1 MVWGSRFLAVGGL
14 MTAALTVLPVAR
26 ADEAFEPIKVEL
38 ESPAAGLPDLPDP
51 PVVVAP
57 DLDLLTLPVPT
68 QHPWMLFDSS
78 ELPALRSRI
87 LDAPDGSAVSD
98 AWTALLH
105 TIQDP
110 GFTDR
115 DGYLAGLQDP
125 LSRRWGRDD
134 LLLVA
139 FAWHITGEA
148 RYLDQARQLLQYAV
162 TLTPDYGAPIEPGV
176 DEYYIQRAH
185 RLNGFALAYDLLHD
199 ALPPVELLQLR
210 LIVEVLGRQHLVHAN
225 TAWWGLVSSGSNIGG
240 NNAAA
245 LGTAAL
251 ALWHDD
257 PDAPVWLLRAEQ
269 IVRGYFHEGFDREG
283 AGIEGVLY
291 GNYGMRIP
299 TFLGHALGRAG
310 HDTMFDAGGL
320 PGHEPWYA
328 YEVLP
333 GGGAVNPLNDA
344 RYYEINPTY
353 TTWQSTYG
361 AAPELSRWL
370 FDNVTRKVPSTG
382 PNVGEVLATLLWA
395 QPSDPDFDP
404 AAILPLAEDYADLG
418 LVHVRSGWAADDL
431 MASFLVRQTD
441 WGEGVHQN
449 HDVGQVTLYSDG
461 AKLITDSRYANW
473 LSQVA
478 ALDPE
483 AAATSE
489 SPAHNLVV
497 ADGRTQDFFGKGDL
511 VAFASTAQ
519 VGRPGAVDL
528 AVADTRLAWL
538 LDQPERADRY
548 FLHVRAGPGTPDYVV
563 VADRFRQGG
572 GDHAYTSYLHTD
584 WRNDARVDPAD
595 AGSVRIDSGEVPGV
609 GLDVDV
615 HAATPITTR
624 IGSFTPDDAQDWR
637 RLGTDER
644 KANDR
649 IETASRASAYE
660 AIAVLAPTGV
670 GETSPPV
677 RRLAVAGGIADVV
690 DVGPGTTDTIL
701 LATGDGA
708 EVSGDG
714 VRTDAPFAVVRRG
727 PAGITYLAMAEGTYL
742 DVDGVRVVQ
751 VEGGRTTV
759 VVDGR
764 GVDVSAPADVTTPDV
779 APATPTAPA
788 TGDRLPA
795 TGGTSPSP
803 VLLTGMV
810 LFVLA
815 DRCYRNS
822 RPSKSPLLRHSAR
835 YLK

>member
-1 MVWGSRFLAVGGL
+1 LV
-14 MTAALTVLPVAR
+14 TATLTVIPVAR
-26 ADEAFEPIKVEL
+26 ADDVVEPIKIEL
-38 ESPAAGLPDLPDP
+38 VSPAPGLPDLPDP

-57 DLDLLTLPVPT
+57 DLDLLTLTVPT
-68 QHPWMLFDSS
+68 QHPWMLFDAS
-78 ELPALRSRI
+78 ELPALRTRI

-98 AWTALLH
+98 AWAALLA
-105 TIQDP
+105 TIEDP
-110 GFTDR
+110 SFTDR
-115 DGYLAGLQDP
+115 NSYLAGVQDP

-139 FAWHITGEA
+139 FAWHITGDS

-199 ALPPVELLQLR
+199 ALSPIELLQLR

-225 TAWWGLVSSGSNIGG
+225 TAWWGLVSAGSNIGG

-251 ALWHDD
+251 ALWHED

-269 IVRGYFHEGFDREG
+269 IVRGYYHDGFDREG

-291 GNYGMRIP
+291 GNYGLRIP

-310 HDTMFDAGGL
+310 HDGAFDAGGL
-320 PGHEPWYA
+320 PGHERWYA

-344 RYYEINPTY
+344 RYYEINPTH
-353 TTWQSTYG
+353 TTWQSTFG
-361 AAPELSRWL
+361 ADPELSRWL
-370 FDNVTRKVPSTG
+370 FDNLTRKVPSAG

-395 QPSDPDFDP
+395 EPSDPDFDP
-404 AAILPLAEDYADLG
+404 SDVLPLAEGYTDLG
-418 LVHVRSGWAADDL
+418 LVHVRSGWKADDL

-449 HDVGQVTLYSDG
+449 HDVGQLTLYSDG

-473 LSQVA
+473 LSKVT
-478 ALDPE
+478 ALDPT

-489 SPAHNLVV
+489 SAAHNLVL

-511 VAFASTAQ
+511 VAFASTTE
-519 VGRPGAVDL
+519 VGRAGAVDL
-528 AVADTRLAWL
+528 AVADARLAWL
-538 LDQPERADRY
+538 LEQPERADRY

-563 VADRFRQGG
+563 VADRLRQGG
-572 GDHAYTSYLHTD
+572 GDHSYTSYLHTD
-584 WRNDARVDPAD
+584 WRNDARVDPSD
-595 AGSVRIDSGEVPGV
+595 PGSVRIESGEVPGV
-609 GLDVDV
+609 GLDVDI
-615 HAATPITTR
+615 HAAAPITTR

-637 RLGTDER
+637 RLGMDER

-649 IETASRASAYE
+649 VETTSRAAAYE
-660 AIAVLAPTGV
+660 AIAVLAPTAV
-670 GETSPPV
+670 DEASPPV
-677 RRLAVAGGIADVV
+677 QRIAAQGGIGDVV
-690 DVGPGTTDTIL
+690 DVAPGVTDTIL
-701 LATGDGA
+701 LATGDA
-708 EVSGDG
+708 TEVAAMG

-727 PAGITYLAMAEGTYL
+727 PAGVTYAALAEGTFL
-742 DVDGVRVVQ
+742 DVDGVRVVA
-751 VEGGRTTV
+751 VDGGRTTV
-759 VVDGR
+759 VVDAL
-764 GVDVSAPADVTTPDV
+764 GVDASAPATVTTPGA
-779 APATPTAPA
+779 APAGPDAAPS
-788 TGDRLPA
+788 TDRLPA

-803 VLLTGMV
+803 VLLMAAALLVATARG
-810 LFVLA
+810 
-815 DRCYRNS
+815 YRNS
-822 RPSKSPLLRHSAR
+822 RPSKSPVLRH
-835 YLK
+835 

>member
-1 MVWGSRFLAVGGL
+1 MGSRFVAVVGLA
-14 MTAALTVLPVAR
+14 TAALTLAPVAR
-26 ADEAFEPIKVEL
+26 ADEAFEPIKIEL
-38 ESPAAGLPDLPDP
+38 ESPAPGLPDLPDP

-57 DLDLLTLPVPT
+57 DPDLLTLPVPT
-68 QHPWMLFDSS
+68 QHPWMLFDAS
-78 ELPALRSRI
+78 ELPALRTRI
-87 LDAPDGSAVSD
+87 LDAPDGSAVGD
-98 AWTALLH
+98 AWDALLA

-110 GFTDR
+110 SFTDR
-115 DGYLAGLQDP
+115 DSYLAGLRDP

-139 FAWHITGEA
+139 FAWHITGDG

-185 RLNGFALAYDLLHD
+185 RLNGFALAYDLLHE
-199 ALPPVELLQLR
+199 ALSPVELLQLR
-210 LIVEVLGRQHLVHAN
+210 LIVEVLGRQHLLHAN
-225 TAWWGLVSSGSNIGG
+225 TAWWGLVSAGSNIGG

-245 LGTAAL
+245 LGAAGL

-257 PDAPVWLLRAEQ
+257 PDAPLWVLRSEQ
-269 IVRGYFHEGFDREG
+269 IVRGYLHDGFDREG

-299 TFLGHALGRAG
+299 TFLGHALRRAG
-310 HDTMFDAGGL
+310 HDALFGAGGL
-320 PGHEPWYA
+320 PGHDRWYA

-361 AAPELSRWL
+361 NDPELSRWL

-395 QPSDPDFDP
+395 EPSDPAFDP
-404 AAILPLAEDYADLG
+404 ADVLPLAEDYADLG
-418 LVHVRSGWAADDL
+418 LVHVRSGWAAEDL

-478 ALDPE
+478 ALDME

-489 SPAHNLVV
+489 SAGHNLVV
-497 ADGRTQDFFGKGDL
+497 ADGRTQDFLGKGDL
-511 VAFASTAQ
+511 VAFASTAE
-519 VGRPGAVDL
+519 VGRPGALDL

-548 FLHVRAGPGTPDYVV
+548 FLHVRAGSGTADYVV
-563 VADRFRQGG
+563 VADRLRQGG
-572 GDHAYTSYLHTD
+572 GDHSYTSYLHTD
-584 WRNDARVDPAD
+584 WRNDAQVDPAD
-595 AGSVRIDSGEVPGV
+595 AGFVRIDSGEVPGV
-609 GLDVDV
+609 GLDVDI

-624 IGSFTPDDAQDWR
+624 IGSFTPDDAQDWE
-637 RLGTDER
+637 RLGSDER

-649 IETASRASAYE
+649 IETTSRAPAYE

-670 GETSPPV
+670 GEASPPV
-677 RRLAVAGGIADVV
+677 RRIAAAGGIADVV
-690 DVGPGTTDTIL
+690 DVAPGLTDTIL
-701 LATGDGA
+701 LATGA
-708 EVSGDG
+708 APEVSAVG
-714 VRTDAPFAVVRRG
+714 VRTDAPFAIVRRG
-727 PAGITYLAMAEGTYL
+727 PGGIAYVAMAQGSYL
-742 DVDGVRVVQ
+742 DVDGVRAIEVT
-751 VEGGRTTV
+751 GGRTTV

-764 GVDVSAPADVTTPDV
+764 GVDVSGPAEVTTPDV
-779 APATPTAPA
+779 APTELVPP
-788 TGDRLPA
+788 GSDDRLPA

-803 VLLTGMV
+803 VLVTGMALLV
-810 LFVLA
+810 LVG
-815 DRCYRNS
+815 RCYRNS

>member
-1 MVWGSRFLAVGGL
+1 MVWGSRLVAVGGL
-14 MTAALTVLPVAR
+14 VAATLTVVPVAR
-26 ADEAFEPIKVEL
+26 ADDVVEPIKVEL
-38 ESPAAGLPDLPDP
+38 ESPAPGLPDLPDP

-57 DLDLLTLPVPT
+57 DLDLLTLAVPT
-68 QHPWMLFDSS
+68 HHPWMLFDAS
-78 ELPALRSRI
+78 ELPALRTRI
-87 LDAPDGSAVSD
+87 LEAPAGSAVSD
-98 AWTALLH
+98 AWAALLA

-110 GFTDR
+110 TFTDR
-115 DGYLAGLQDP
+115 DDYLAGLQDP

-139 FAWHITGEA
+139 FAWHITGDD
-148 RYLDQARQLLQYAV
+148 RYLVQARQLLQYAV

-185 RLNGFALAYDLLHD
+185 RLNGFALAYDLLHE
-199 ALPPVELLQLR
+199 ALPPIELLQLR

-225 TAWWGLVSSGSNIGG
+225 TAWWGLVSAGSNIGG

-269 IVRGYFHEGFDREG
+269 IVRSYVHDGFDREG

-291 GNYGMRIP
+291 GNYGLRIP

-310 HDTMFDAGGL
+310 HDELFDAGGL
-320 PGHEPWYA
+320 PGHERWYA

-353 TTWQSTYG
+353 TTWQSTFG
-361 AAPELSRWL
+361 GNRELSRWL
-370 FDNVTRKVPSTG
+370 FDNMTRKVPSTG

-395 QPSDPDFDP
+395 EPSDPGFDP
-404 AAILPLAEDYADLG
+404 SDVLPLAEDYADLG

-449 HDVGQVTLYSDG
+449 HDVGQLTLYSDG

-473 LSQVA
+473 LSQVTA
-478 ALDPE
+478 FDPD

-489 SPAHNLVV
+489 SAAHNLVL

-511 VAFASTAQ
+511 VAFASTAE
-519 VGRPGAVDL
+519 VARPGAVDL

-548 FLHVRAGPGTPDYVV
+548 FLHVRAAPGTPDYVV
-563 VADRFRQGG
+563 VADRLRQGG
-572 GDHAYTSYLHTD
+572 GDHSYTSYLHTD
-584 WRNDARVDPAD
+584 WRNDAHVDSSDP
-595 AGSVRIDSGEVPGV
+595 GSVRIDSGEVAGV
-609 GLDVDV
+609 GLDVDI

-649 IETASRASAYE
+649 VETTTQAAAYD
-660 AIAVLAPTGV
+660 AIAVLAPTSV
-670 GETSPPV
+670 DEISPVV
-677 RRLAVAGGIADVV
+677 RRIAAHGGIADVV
-690 DVGPGTTDTIL
+690 EVEPGTTDTIL
-701 LATGDGA
+701 LATGDAA
-708 EVSGDG
+708 EVAAAG
-714 VRTDAPFAVVRRG
+714 VRTDAPFAIVRRG
-727 PAGITYLAMAEGTYL
+727 SAGVTFAAMAEGTFL
-742 DVDGVRVVQ
+742 DVDGVRVVA
-751 VEGGRTTV
+751 VDGGRTTV
-759 VVDGR
+759 VVDAA
-764 GVDVSAPADVTTPDV
+764 GVDVSAPADVTTSGSPD
-779 APATPTAPA
+779 AGQPAVPPPS
-788 TGDRLPA
+788 GRLPA
-795 TGGTSPSP
+795 TGGRTTPLP
-803 VLLTGMV
+803 ALVALVAGVEALRR
-810 LFVLA
+810 L
-815 DRCYRNS
+815 S
-822 RPSKSPLLRHSAR
+822 RAR
-835 YLK
+835 MPACPGSGG

>member
-1 MVWGSRFLAVGGL
+1 MLAVGGL
-14 MTAALTVLPVAR
+14 VTAGLTVVPVAR
-26 ADEAFEPIKVEL
+26 ADEAFEPIKIEL
-38 ESPAAGLPDLPDP
+38 ESPAPDLPDLPDP

-68 QHPWMLFDSS
+68 QHPWMLFDAG

-98 AWTALLH
+98 AWAALLA

-110 GFTDR
+110 SFTDR
-115 DGYLAGLQDP
+115 DGYLAGLRDP

-139 FAWHITGEA
+139 FAWHITGDG
-148 RYLDQARQLLQYAV
+148 RYLAQARQLLQYAV
-162 TLTPDYGAPIEPGV
+162 TLTPDYGAPIEPGI

-199 ALPPVELLQLR
+199 ALSPVELVELR
-210 LIVEVLGRQHLVHAN
+210 LILEVLGRQHLVHAN
-225 TAWWGLVSSGSNIGG
+225 TAWWGLVSAGSNIGA

-257 PDAPVWLLRAEQ
+257 LDAPVWLLRAEQ
-269 IVRGYFHEGFDREG
+269 LVRGYFHDGFDREG

-310 HDTMFDAGGL
+310 HGELFDVGGL

-344 RYYEINPTY
+344 RYYEINPTF
-353 TTWQSTYG
+353 TTWQSTFG
-361 AAPELSRWL
+361 KDAALSRWL
-370 FDNVTRKVPSTG
+370 FDNMTRKVPSTG

-395 QPSDPDFDP
+395 EPSDPDFDP
-404 AAILPLAEDYADLG
+404 ADVLPLAEDYADLG
-418 LVHVRSGWAADDL
+418 LVHVRSGWDTDDL

-441 WGEGVHQN
+441 WGESVHQN

-473 LSQVA
+473 LSQVT
-478 ALDPE
+478 ALDLQ

-489 SPAHNLVV
+489 SAAHNLVL

-511 VAFASTAQ
+511 VAFASTAE
-519 VGRPGAVDL
+519 VGQPGAVDL

-538 LDQPERADRY
+538 LDQPERAERY

-572 GDHAYTSYLHTD
+572 GERSYTSYLHTD
-584 WRNDARVDPAD
+584 WRNDAHVDPSD
-595 AGSVRIDSGEVPGV
+595 PGSVRIDSGEVPGI

-615 HAATPITTR
+615 HAAAPIMTR

-637 RLGTDER
+637 RLGSDER

-649 IETASRASAYE
+649 IETTSTAPAYE

-677 RRLAVAGGIADVV
+677 QRIAAQGGIADVV
-690 DVGPGTTDTIL
+690 EVGPGVTDTIL
-701 LATGDGA
+701 LATGDAGVLSA
-708 EVSGDG
+708 AG
-714 VRTDAPFAVVRRG
+714 VRTDAPFAIVRRG
-727 PAGITYLAMAEGTYL
+727 PSGISFVAMAEGTF
-742 DVDGVRVVQ
+742 VEAGGVRL
-751 VEGGRTTV
+751 VEVRGGRTTV
-759 VVDGR
+759 AVDSLGA
-764 GVDVSAPADVTTPDV
+764 DVSAPAAVTTPDA
-779 APATPTAPA
+779 APAAPA
-788 TGDRLPA
+788 GAGRLPA

-803 VLLTGMV
+803 LLLTAALLV
-810 LFVLA
+810 A
-815 DRCYRNS
+815 AARCYRNS
-822 RPSKSPLLRHSAR
+822 RPSKSPLLRHWAR
-835 YLK
+835 YWK